1 MSLTKC
7 KSAEVFGA
15 DCKKTVLVK
24 THANTRRLQ
33 LDIENAHPQRPACKQ
48 NVRRQTQNVD
58 GQLHQL
64 YARRVLGA
72 AACGPPKRSKL
83 QKRKQT
89 LGAVV
94 VRTTNPSRATEN

>member
-33 LDIENAHPQRPACKQ
+33 LDIENAHPQ
-48 NVRRQTQNVD
+48 NVD

-64 YARRVLGA
+64 CARRVLGA

>member
-33 LDIENAHPQRPACKQ
+33 LDIENAHP
-48 NVRRQTQNVD
+48 QNVD